1 MLSNVDF
8 YFFSPS
14 GGTRKTG
21 EILAGAIADQVRF
34 LDLGKKEDLKAKP
47 EAEVIVAALPVF
59 GGRIPAVAGKKLQQ
73 LQGQGKKAVTLA
85 VYGTRAYEDALLEL
99 NDLLED
105 CGFEILASGAFV
117 AQHSM
122 NPEIGAGRPD
132 EKDAGEIRDFGKKIL
147 AKLEENQGQKV
158 RVPGNHPYKPEFS
171 LPVTPVSLAAC
182 NLCQTCAQVCPTEA
196 IRMEKGAVVTDTEA
210 CCLCMACVYHCPEKV
225 RILPPPMQEQMKNML
240 GALKGVRRENQ
251 VFL

>member
-34 LDLGKKEDLKAKP
+34 VDLGKKEDLKAKP

-132 EKDAGEIRDFGKKIL
+132 EKDSGEIRDFGKKIL
-147 AKLEENQGQKV
+147 AKLEENQGPKV

-196 IRMEKGAVVTDTEA
+196 IRMEKGEVVTDTEA